1 MWKGMLYLA
10 CLDIKCG
17 HYATCTVCLKCTNR
31 VIEVKIMKE
40 IYVAPEANLVC
51 FEANEKLANIIDFDK
66 LLNLS
71 GGKGD
76 AVTPSDGDIN
86 IVA

>member
-1 MWKGMLYLA
+1 
-10 CLDIKCG
+10 
-17 HYATCTVCLKCTNR
+17 
-31 VIEVKIMKE
+31 MKE

-51 FEANEKLANIIDFDK
+51 FEANEKLANIIDFDE

>member
-1 MWKGMLYLA
+1 
-10 CLDIKCG
+10 
-17 HYATCTVCLKCTNR
+17 
-31 VIEVKIMKE
+31 MKE
-40 IYVAPEANLVC
+40 IYTAPEANLVC
-51 FEANEKLANIIDFDK
+51 FEANEKLANIIDFDQ

-71 GGKGD
+71 GGQGD

>member
-1 MWKGMLYLA
+1 
-10 CLDIKCG
+10 
-17 HYATCTVCLKCTNR
+17 

-51 FEANEKLANIIDFDK
+51 FEATEKLAKIIDFDE
-66 LLNLS
+66 LLQI
-71 GGKGD
+71 GGGGQGD

-86 IVA
+86 IIA